1 MILGPEQAVVLDCTL
16 GATAAGP
23 PTRVTWSKDG
33 DTVLEHENLHLLPNG
48 SLWLSSPLEQ
58 EDSDDEEAL
67 RIWKVTEGS
76 YSCLAHSPLGVVA
89 SQVAVVKLATLEDFS
104 LHPESQIVEENGT
117 ARFECHTKGLPA
129 PIITW
134 EKDQVTVPEESRSGK
149 KAPSSWSSKLLCG
162 LLGRNYWKPH
172 PSLPQ
177 PHLAMSRGLNLA
189 SRTRRPGL
197 KMSCSIVSHHLQWP
211 PTHCVAQDDLQLLIL
226 LPPPP

>member
-1 MILGPEQAVVLDCTL
+1 LPQETTVKLSCDEGPLQVILGPEQAVVLDCTL

-89 SQVAVVKLATLEDFS
+89 SQVAVVKLASKCLHLWGEGGDLE
-104 LHPESQIVEENGT
+104 
-117 ARFECHTKGLPA
+117 TKGDRRDR
-129 PIITW
+129 
-134 EKDQVTVPEESRSGK
+134 EKDLKLVTCIRTGSPAQVPC
-149 KAPSSWSSKLLCG
+149 LL
-162 LLGRNYWKPH
+162 
-172 PSLPQ
+172 
-177 PHLAMSRGLNLA
+177 
-189 SRTRRPGL
+189 
-197 KMSCSIVSHHLQWP
+197 SC
-211 PTHCVAQDDLQLLIL
+211 PTHWVPSCC
-226 LPPPP
+226 